1 MNKWYGSI
9 ENRLEENKMYCDE
22 IKVGTGVTEYSYTDR
37 TPYEVIEVINNKD
50 VIVRELDHQK
60 ADDIPMSNNWK
71 LISNLNNCS
80 RELVYR
86 YNSWYWKMKSLTGKV
101 IYSKA
106 NVSFGVAD
114 YYFDYEF

>member
-1 MNKWYGSI
+1 MSKWYGSLN
-9 ENRLEENKMYCDE
+9 NRLEENKMYCDE
-22 IKVGTGVTEYSYTDR
+22 IKVGTKLTEYSYSDR
-37 TPYEVIEVINNKD
+37 TPYEVVNIKD
-50 VIVRELDHQK
+50 SKNILVRKLDHQK

-71 LISNLNNCS
+71 LISNPENNS

-86 YNSWYWKMKSLTGKV
+86 YNHWYWKLRNYNNKYF
-101 IYSKA
+101 YSKA